1 MQDYR
6 CAYTG
11 IKLIPALNASID
23 HKIPL
28 STDADQYHK
37 IENLQWVCLDINTM
51 KRNHSEEVFL
61 KYIKLI
67 YENRFWAGT
76 VQYTGG
82 DSNKTLVTKRKS
94 VKPEAHLS
102 LANG

>member
-1 MQDYR
+1 
-6 CAYTG
+6 
-11 IKLIPALNASID
+11 
-23 HKIPL
+23 
-28 STDADQYHK
+28 
-37 IENLQWVCLDINTM
+37 M
-51 KRNHSEEVFL
+51 KRNHLEDGFL

-82 DSNKTLVTKRKS
+82 DGVRSSNTQLS

-102 LANG
+102 LSNG

>member
-6 CAYTG
+6 CTYTG

-28 STDADQYHK
+28 STDVSQYQK
-37 IENLQWVCLDINTM
+37 IENLQWVCLDINIM
-51 KRNHSEEVFL
+51 KRNHSEDDFL

-67 YENRFWAGT
+67 YENRFWAWT
-76 VQYTGG
+76 VDYTGG
-82 DSNKTLVTKRKS
+82 DDVRLACKQSS
-94 VKPEAHLS
+94 AKPEANES
-102 LANG
+102 LVRW